1 MNKKIVLAAA
11 AATALASIPARQQ
24 GKTVEM
30 EPVPDDGLPD
40 RLSIERHSRFY
51 TSCGG
56 HVGVRLDGEDV
67 NGRVIEFCK
76 SEGWA
81 RLVDPALSGKKLS
94 ALEVQGATRHNGVV
108 ETYWRMQPS
117 RQIRRQLARIS

>member
-1 MNKKIVLAAA
+1 MNKRIVLAAA
-11 AATALASIPARQQ
+11 AATALAAIPPRQK
-24 GKTVEM
+24 GKTVAA
-30 EPVPDDGLPD
+30 EPMPDDGLPD
-40 RLSIERHSRFY
+40 RLSIERSSRFY

-67 NGRVIEFCK
+67 NGRVVEFCK

-81 RLVDPALSGKKLS
+81 RLVDPALSGKALS
-94 ALEVQGATRHNGVV
+94 ALEVKGAVRHNGVV
-108 ETYWRMQPS
+108 ETYWRMTPS